1 MSRNKRQLS
10 NVLGMEKK
18 GGTDGQFS
26 FVLENAPLRQ
36 ASCPRSNTLS
46 RQVHRR
52 TLEHLLKP
60 EKIEAVQHGHYYYC
74 TEQHCEVV
82 YFSVEFDSAFT
93 VDDLAVKVFA
103 KDQSDDVPV
112 CYCFGWTRERIKKQM
127 VETGKSTAL
136 AEISREVK
144 AGTCACDVKNPKGD
158 CCLGDVNSCI
168 ASLTRE
174 NQSTVATRKLFLVK

>member
-1 MSRNKRQLS
+1 MSRNNGELS
-10 NVLGMEKK
+10 SVLSEGEK
-18 GGTDGQFS
+18 TNADGQFS

-36 ASCPRSNTLS
+36 AFCPRSNTLS
-46 RQVHRR
+46 RHVHRR

-60 EKIEAVQHGHYYYC
+60 EKIEAIQHVPYYC
-74 TEQHCEVV
+74 CIEPHCEIV
-82 YFSVEFDSAFT
+82 YFSVEFDSVFT
-93 VDDLAVKVFA
+93 VDDLTVKVFA

-112 CYCFGWTRERIKKQM
+112 CYCFAWTRERIKKQL
-127 VETGKSTAL
+127 VETGRSTAL

-158 CCLGDVNSCI
+158 CCLGDVNSYV

-174 NQSTVATRKLFLVK
+174 KAMHGV